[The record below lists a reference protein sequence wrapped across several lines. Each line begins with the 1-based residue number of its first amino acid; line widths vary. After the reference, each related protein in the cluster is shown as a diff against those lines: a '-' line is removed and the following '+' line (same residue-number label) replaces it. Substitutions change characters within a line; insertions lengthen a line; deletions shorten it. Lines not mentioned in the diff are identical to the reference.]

1 MKGKKILTLLLAMAL
16 VLTMFPASAWAA
28 WNKNKTWNPMT
39 SFETRLL
46 NNGATKLVSATVIF
60 CDGTTSPEVVNGN
73 IKSDSNMVTH
83 GLYVD
88 TYNHILFS
96 EQNNSGEIED
106 TSDLNYY
113 VVVAKD
119 DKGGIYVYGDDD
131 DDDAVKYYNDEK
143 KFSVDHVSWRGF
155 NDGEWYAIKKY
166 VTTTANPSAGGY
178 VSNSSNTWT
187 GNTGGFITSGQ
198 STKIKAN
205 ANAGYYF
212 TGWTNG
218 TASAETSPE
227 ITIEVGGDVTY
238 TANFARIQA
247 TDSAG
252 KNYSSV
258 KDALDAVKS
267 GTINAE
273 YNDLTAVNG
282 ATLAS
287 GVKLQTKIGEF
298 TAKDAAAT
306 IDVNS
311 DGAVT
316 LTAGKLT
323 VSGKVTA
330 SLGGAARSFSASPG
344 TYTVNTAASTLTV
357 PAGTAV
363 TDGNGV
369 KYTGEGTFTFDENK
383 ISVSDG
389 ATVTGKSLTIT
400 GVAAAEGGSATTVSM
415 DSTTGELALVAG
427 KGKVTGAT
435 VKVAVKNSDGTI
447 TKTVDVTIPSGK
459 TYTIDADAMP
469 PAVSKLEI
477 NESVTIGGI
486 TYRVTDSDSPGTFTI
501 GEDKLISKGDTAE
514 IPAGKQA
521 TVALGSVA
529 GVPTVTVPAAN
540 TGKTTIVKGG
550 SAEPSTVTLEKSG
563 DTFTASSEAYK
574 SAAANTTFTIDEEGT
589 VALSS
594 GATTVAS
601 EKALN
606 VVTGEKTVSV
616 TNNGTGDITVTT
628 NDTEP
633 GKTSVVAPDEGSVTI
648 GSKTYPSKAADT
660 KLVFDKDC
668 NVTLIAGKTG
678 LANGLSITGTSGKL
692 IKNTA
697 ESGESEI
704 EVTANTPESKQD
716 TVTVPEGGKVTIAG
730 TEYDAG
736 DVGATIVVSENND
749 KNKIIENSVKLGENE
764 SINVCDSNTTVTNT
778 GDELIEVSAGG
789 TVTVPAGGMLLI
801 SNDNKTAN
809 ITAVTKDTTLNID
822 SEGKTTVGLIENGSL
837 TVNDVTYTDSGSG
850 EGTLTINAEGKVSA
864 ASNVKVE
871 ISETVLA
878 KVGFEYDLIPGVPV
892 TAAKYIYTAPEKA
905 TLGDVTIKA
914 RGAEEE
920 GGDEADKDAEPK
932 VLTPAI
938 ELENID
944 DAVEVALTEK
954 PETLTEYAAASA
966 KTMFAMAKGDTKTNK
981 VELLD
986 NKAASSSALKFTDK
1000 SAHIVNDVT
1009 YQAKEIKIENE
1020 VQAIKYTVTYGT
1032 ATVDSGKK
1040 NDKDEAI
1047 METVVRNTA
1056 KVETGSKV
1064 IATMKSRGTISIAS
1078 GKVGEKEFTGG
1089 MPFTAANSS
1098 AAILIDNTEGEN
1110 KISGSS
1116 SYLTEIKDDDAN
1128 VTGYKVTRSSGGIVV
1143 ETVVNKTEDKNA
1155 GTAAATTAAVKSE
1168 TKTNTDGTKTTTAT
1182 VDKTTGD
1189 KIVDKAVENKSE
1201 EVVVNTT
1208 SSSAGTVTETAAG
1221 SKTEVALP
1229 EETVQGLSKK
1239 TEASI
1244 TIKADAAEVKL
1255 DKEAVR
1261 AVAEQAGSTGTVSL
1275 VVETVKQDASAVQ
1288 VDLKLVTSK
1297 GNVTD
1302 FKGGNVSVTVKL
1314 NAALAAK
1321 PVVCVY
1327 IDDFKT
1333 YHKVKGEKKTDGTY
1347 TFTTGHFSSY
1357 AIIAEDEADNVIAE
1371 QNAKVEKLVGE
1382 LTLKARSKKT
1392 ANGNIKVTLTVNADD
1407 IKAIEDLG
1415 YTVKYKFYR
1424 STKKAKGY
1432 KARIEGTGKTYTN
1445 TNGKKGTKYY
1455 YKARVMV
1462 YDAQG
1467 ELVAKS
1473 ELKQCKYACRTK

>member
-28 WNKNKTWNPMT
+28 WDKNKTWNPMT
-39 SFETRLL
+39 SFETGLL

-60 CDGTTSPEVVNGN
+60 CDRTTSPEVVNGN

-119 DKGGIYVYGDDD
+119 DRGGIYVYGDNDG
-131 DDDAVKYYNDEK
+131 DAVKYDRTVN
-143 KFSVDHVSWRGF
+143 KFSVDPASWSGF
-155 NDGEWYAIKKY
+155 NKGKWYAIKKY

-178 VSNSSNTWT
+178 VTNSSNTWT
-187 GNTGGFITSGQ
+187 DGTGGFIASGQ

-205 ANAGYYF
+205 AYGGYFF

-218 TASAETSPE
+218 TTSAGTSPE
-227 ITIEVGGDVTY
+227 ITIKVGGDVTY

-247 TDSAG
+247 TSG
-252 KNYSSV
+252 GINYSSV
-258 KDALDAVKS
+258 GAALNAVTS
-267 GTINAE
+267 GTINAR
-273 YNDLTAVNG
+273 YDNLTEVSG

-287 GVKLQTKIGEF
+287 GVKLQTKMGEF

-306 IDVNS
+306 INVDSN
-311 DGAVT
+311 GAVT

-323 VSGKVTA
+323 VSEKVTA
-330 SLGGAARSFSASPG
+330 SLGDASHSFSATSG
-344 TYTVNTAASTLTV
+344 TYTVNTAGSTLTV
-357 PAGTAV
+357 PAGTTV

-369 KYTGEGTFTFDENK
+369 EYTGASTGEGTFTFSGSD
-383 ISVSDG
+383 ISVSDS
-389 ATVTGKSLTIT
+389 ATVTAGGVTIT
-400 GVAAAEGGSATTVSM
+400 GVAETDDGSATTVSL
-415 DSTTGELALVAG
+415 DSTTGGPTLVAG
-427 KGKVTGAT
+427 KGMVTGAT
-435 VKVAVKNSDGTI
+435 VRVAVKNSDGTI
-447 TKTVDVTIPSGK
+447 TKTVDVTIPAGK

-469 PAVSKLEI
+469 PEVSKLAEG
-477 NESVTIGGI
+477 ESVTIGGI

-501 GEDKLISKGDTAE
+501 GEDKLISKGDAAE
-514 IPAGKQA
+514 IPAGQVA

-529 GVPTVTVPAAN
+529 GVPTVTVPAEN
-540 TGKTTIVKGG
+540 TGKTTIVKGS
-550 SAEPSTVTLEKSG
+550 SAEPSTVTLGASG
-563 DTFTASSEAYK
+563 DTFTAGSETYK
-574 SAAANTTFTIDEEGT
+574 SAAANTTFTIDKNGE

-594 GATTVAS
+594 GAATVAS
-601 EKALN
+601 GKALN
-606 VVTGEKTVSV
+606 VVTGENTVSV
-616 TNNGTGDITVTT
+616 TNNGTGDITVAT
-628 NDTEP
+628 NDTAE
-633 GKTSVVAPDEGSVTI
+633 GMTSVVAPNGGSVTI
-648 GSKTYPSKAADT
+648 GGKTYPSKAADT

-668 NVTLIAGKTG
+668 NVTLITGKTG

-692 IKNTA
+692 MTNTA
-697 ESGESEI
+697 ESGKCEI
-704 EVTANTPESKQD
+704 EVAANTAESKKD
-716 TVTVPEGGKVTIAG
+716 TVTVPANGKVTIAG

-736 DVGATIVVSENND
+736 EDGATIVVSENES
-749 KNKIIENSVKLGENE
+749 KIIGGSVKLGKNE
-764 SINVCDSNTTVTNT
+764 SINVCDSNTTVTNA
-778 GDELIEVSAGG
+778 GDKLIEVSAGG
-789 TVTVPAGGMLLI
+789 TVTVPAGATLAI
-801 SNDNKTAN
+801 SNADKTAN
-809 ITAVTKDTTLNID
+809 ITAVTKDIALNID
-822 SEGKTTVGLIENGSL
+822 SEGKTTVDLIENGSVA
-837 TVNDVTYTDSGSG
+837 VNDVTYTDDGSG
-850 EGTLTINAEGKVSA
+850 EGTLTINAEGKASA

-878 KVGFEYDLIPGVPV
+878 KVGFAYDLIPGVPV
-892 TAAKYIYTAPEKA
+892 TAVKYIYKAPKTA
-905 TLGDVTIKA
+905 TLGAVTIKA
-914 RGAEEE
+914 RGVEEE
-920 GGDEADKDAEPK
+920 GEDEADKDAEKK

-938 ELENID
+938 ELKNID

-966 KTMFAMAKGDTKTNK
+966 KTMFAMACDDAKTNK

-986 NKAASSSALKFTDK
+986 NKDASNSELKFTGK

-1009 YQAKEIKIENE
+1009 YQAREIKTENV
-1020 VQAIKYTVTYGT
+1020 VQAIGYTVTYGT

-1047 METVVRNTA
+1047 METVVRNTVA
-1056 KVETGSKV
+1056 VGTGSKV
-1064 IATMKSRGTISIAS
+1064 VATMKSKGTISIES
-1078 GKVGEKEFTGG
+1078 GKVGEKEFKGG
-1089 MPFTAANSS
+1089 MPFTAANSN

-1116 SYLTEIKDDDAN
+1116 SYLTEIKDDDDN
-1128 VTGYKVTRSSGGIVV
+1128 VTGYKVTRSSGGMVV

-1189 KIVDKAVENKSE
+1189 KIVEKAVENKSE

-1208 SSSAGTVTETAAG
+1208 TTTNSAVTETAAG

-1229 EETVQGLSKK
+1229 EETVQGLSQK

-1244 TIKADAAEVKL
+1244 TIKSDAAEVKL

-1297 GNVTD
+1297 GDVTD
-1302 FKGGNVSVTVKL
+1302 FRGGNVSVTVKL
-1314 NAALAAK
+1314 NASLAAK

-1333 YHKVKGEKKTDGTY
+1333 YHKVEGEKKTDGTY

-1357 AIIAEDEADNVIAE
+1357 AIIAEDEADKVIAE
-1371 QNAKVEKLVGE
+1371 QDAKVEKLVSD
-1382 LTLKARSKKT
+1382 LTLKARSVKT
-1392 ANGNIKVTLTVNADD
+1392 AKGNIKVTLTASADA
-1407 IKAIEDLG
+1407 IQQIEDLG

-1462 YDAQG
+1462 YDSQG
-1467 ELVAKS
+1467 TLVAKT
-1473 ELKQCKYACRTK
+1473 ELKQCKYACRTR

>member
-1 MKGKKILTLLLAMAL
+1 MKGKRILTLLLAMAL
-16 VLTMFPASAWAA
+16 VLTMFPDSAWAGFGDDD
-28 WNKNKTWNPMT
+28 NKIWKPITN
-39 SFETRLL
+39 FDTRLL
-46 NNGATKLVSATVIF
+46 DNNATRLVSATVIF
-60 CDGTTSPEVVNGN
+60 CDRNTSPEVVNGK
-73 IKSDSNMVTH
+73 IQSDNNMVTYN
-83 GLYVD
+83 LYVN
-88 TYNHILFS
+88 TYNNILFS
-96 EQNNSGEIED
+96 ENQDSGKIKN
-106 TSDLNYY
+106 TSDLDYY

-131 DDDAVKYYNDEK
+131 DAVGYDRTEN
-143 KFSVDHVSWRGF
+143 KFSVAHVSWSVFDG
-155 NDGEWYAIKKY
+155 GEWYAIKKY

-178 VSNSSNTWT
+178 VTNSSNTWT
-187 GNTGGFITSGQ
+187 GNAGGFIESGQ

-205 ANAGYYF
+205 AYGGYFF
-212 TGWTNG
+212 TGWTTG
-218 TASAETSPE
+218 TTSAGISPE

-252 KNYSSV
+252 RNYSTV
-258 KDALDAVKS
+258 GAALNAVTS
-267 GTINAE
+267 GTIDAR
-273 YNDLTAVNG
+273 YNNLTAASG

-287 GVKLQTKIGEF
+287 GVKLQTNAGEF

-306 IDVNS
+306 INVDRE
-311 DGAVT
+311 GAVT
-316 LTAGKLT
+316 LTDGKLT
-323 VSGKVTA
+323 VSGKVEA
-330 SLGGAARSFSASPG
+330 SLDGASHSFSATSG
-344 TYTVNTAASTLTV
+344 NYTVDTAAGTLTV
-357 PAGTAV
+357 PAGTTV
-363 TDGNGV
+363 TDESGV
-369 KYTGEGTFTFDENK
+369 KYAGEGTFTFYGGK

-400 GVAAAEGGSATTVSM
+400 GVAAADGKNATTVSL
-415 DSTTGELALVAG
+415 DSATGEPTLIAG
-427 KGKVTGAT
+427 KGMVTGAT
-435 VKVAVKNSDGTI
+435 VKVAVEKSDGTI
-447 TKTVDVTIPSGK
+447 TKTVDVTIPPGK

-469 PAVSKLEI
+469 PEVSKLEMS
-477 NESVTIGGI
+477 ESVTIGGI
-486 TYRVTDSDSPGTFTI
+486 IYRVTDSDSAGTFTI
-501 GEDKLISKGDTAE
+501 GEDKLISKGDAAE
-514 IPAGKQA
+514 IPADKEA
-521 TVALGSVA
+521 TVALGSGA
-529 GVPTVTVPAAN
+529 GAPTVTVPSAN
-540 TGKTTIVKGG
+540 TGRTTIVKGG
-550 SAEPSTVTLEKSG
+550 ETGPSAVTLEKSG
-563 DTFTASSEAYK
+563 DTFTACSEDYK
-574 SAAANTTFTIDEEGT
+574 SAAANTAFTIEEDGT

-594 GATTVAS
+594 GAATVAS
-601 EKALN
+601 GKKLN
-606 VVTGEKTVSV
+606 VVTGENTVSV
-616 TNNGTGDITVTT
+616 TNSGTGDITVTT
-628 NDTEP
+628 GSETE
-633 GKTSVVAPDEGSVTI
+633 GKTSVVAPNGGSVTI
-648 GSKTYPSKAADT
+648 AGKTYPSKAADT
-660 KLVFDKDC
+660 KFVFDGDC

-697 ESGESEI
+697 ESGEYEI
-704 EVTANTPESKQD
+704 EVAANTAESKKD
-716 TVTVPEGGKVTIAG
+716 TVTVPANGKVTIAG

-736 DVGATIVVSENND
+736 EDGATIVVSENAN
-749 KNKIIENSVKLGENE
+749 KNKIIGGSVKLGEDEN
-764 SINVCDSNTTVTNT
+764 INVCASDTTVTNA
-778 GDELIEVSAGG
+778 GDKLIEVSADG

-801 SNDNKTAN
+801 SNGSKTAD

-822 SEGKTTVGLIENGSL
+822 SEGKTTVDLIENGSV

-850 EGTLTINAEGKVSA
+850 EDTLTINAEGKVSA
-864 ASNVKVE
+864 ASNVEVE

-878 KVGFEYDLIPGVPV
+878 KVGFMYDLIPGVPV
-892 TAAKYIYTAPEKA
+892 AAAKYIYTAPEKA

-914 RGAEEE
+914 RGVEEKGE
-920 GGDEADKDAEPK
+920 DEADKDAEPK

-944 DAVEVALTEK
+944 DAVTVALAEK

-966 KTMFAMAKGDTKTNK
+966 KTMFAMACDDAKTNK

-986 NKAASSSALKFTDK
+986 NKDASSSELKFTDK

-1009 YQAKEIKIENE
+1009 YQAREIKTENV

-1064 IATMKSRGTISIAS
+1064 VATMKSKGTISIAS
-1078 GKVGEKEFTGG
+1078 GKVGEREFKGG
-1089 MPFTAANSS
+1089 MPFTAANSN

-1116 SYLTEIKDDDAN
+1116 SYLTEIKDDDDN
-1128 VTGYKVTRSSGGIVV
+1128 VTGYKVTRSSGGMVV

-1168 TKTNTDGTKTTTAT
+1168 IKTDTGGTKTTTAT

-1189 KIVDKAVENKSE
+1189 KIVEKAVENKSE

-1208 SSSAGTVTETAAG
+1208 TTSAGAVTETAAG

-1244 TIKADAAEVKL
+1244 TIKSDAAEVKL
-1255 DKEAVR
+1255 DKEAVK

-1297 GNVTD
+1297 GDVTD
-1302 FKGGNVSVTVKL
+1302 FRGGNVSVTVKL
-1314 NAALAAK
+1314 SAALAAK

-1327 IDDFKT
+1327 IDGSQL
-1333 YHKVKGEKKTDGTY
+1333 YHKVSGQKNADGTF
-1347 TFTTGHFSSY
+1347 TFQTNHFSTY
-1357 AIIAEDEADNVIAE
+1357 AIMAEEEADQVIAE
-1371 QNAKVEKLVGE
+1371 QNAKVEKLVSD
-1382 LTLKARSKKT
+1382 LTLKARSVKT
-1392 ANGNIKVTLTVNADD
+1392 AKGNIKVTLTVDADD

-1415 YTVKYKFYR
+1415 YTVKYKSYR

-1462 YDAQG
+1462 YDSQG
-1467 ELVAKS
+1467 TLIAKTA
-1473 ELKQCKYACRTK
+1473 LTQCKYACRTK